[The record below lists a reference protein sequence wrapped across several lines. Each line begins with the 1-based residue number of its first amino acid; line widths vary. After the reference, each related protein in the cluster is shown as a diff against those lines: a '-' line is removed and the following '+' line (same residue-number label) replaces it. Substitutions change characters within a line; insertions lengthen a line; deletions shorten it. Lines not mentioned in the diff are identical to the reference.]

1 MKDRREPSNDDERV
15 NEMKRT
21 LSFFLML
28 CMLFSCAVVSYADGS
43 QQNAVYEL
51 YSADG
56 YYEDGVGNQETYTF
70 HVPQI
75 NADTKDAGEINA
87 EIKAD
92 FGGRVEEQ
100 FKNMDRGTS
109 LWSWHTEWEAFWN
122 GSQLFLL
129 ITADM
134 NGDNIEY
141 GAYGYDFEAGKRVT
155 NDMIFSQKGISEEQ
169 YMEKLR
175 EAVSV
180 LFDELYVPVPEG
192 ATISHDS
199 LLEDTLS
206 WLSVERP
213 VFLNRYGE
221 IETWVEIAA
230 PAGAGKYAHLITPFS
245 ANDDQSFNIKII
257 GDTDLVEACPE
268 SAKPGETVT
277 VITYDVTDG
286 DKKISVSGADGES
299 INWFEYQFV
308 MPDHDVEVHVE
319 FIGNGLA

>member
-1 MKDRREPSNDDERV
+1 
-15 NEMKRT
+15 MKRT
-21 LSFFLML
+21 ASFFLML
-28 CMLFSCAVVSYADGS
+28 CMLLSCAAVSYAGAP

-56 YYEDGVGNQETYTF
+56 YYEDGVGNQETYTY

-75 NADTKDAGEINA
+75 NADTEDAEEINA
-87 EIKAD
+87 EIRES
-92 FGGRVEEQ
+92 FGERVETH
-100 FKNMDRGTS
+100 FKYMDGGTS
-109 LWSWHTEWEAFWN
+109 LWSLKTEWEAFWN

-134 NGDNIEY
+134 DNDMTEY
-141 GAYGYDFEAGKRVT
+141 GAYGYDFETRKRIT
-155 NDMIFSQKGISEEQ
+155 NDMIFAQKGISEEQ

-180 LFDELYVPVPEG
+180 LFDELYVPIPEG
-192 ATISHDS
+192 VETSISHDS

-206 WLSVERP
+206 WLSVDQP

-221 IETWVEIAA
+221 IETWVDIAT
-230 PAGAGKYAHLITPFS
+230 PAGAGRYAHLIAPFS
-245 ANDDQSFNIKII
+245 VDDDQSYEIRIV
-257 GDTDLVEACPE
+257 GDTDLVESCPE

-277 VITYDVTDG
+277 VVTYDVTDG